1 MSLFDLHNVSFSY
14 ADGVPALRDLSLTVA
29 EGERLALLG
38 ANGSGKSTLLKALDG
53 LVFCSA
59 GSIRACCGT

>member
-14 ADGVPALRDLSLTVA
+14 ADGVPALSGVSLTVA

-38 ANGSGKSTLLKALDG
+38 ANGSGK
-53 LVFCSA
+53 
-59 GSIRACCGT
+59 